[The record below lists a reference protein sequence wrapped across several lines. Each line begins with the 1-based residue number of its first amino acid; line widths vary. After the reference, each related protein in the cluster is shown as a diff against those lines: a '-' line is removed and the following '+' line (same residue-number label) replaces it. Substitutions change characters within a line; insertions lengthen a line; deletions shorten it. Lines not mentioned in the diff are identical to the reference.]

1 MLSGIIALAAVRSQ
15 LAHRVGPKELL
26 KLVRPSLP
34 ALAAVGLLQSLSLVL
49 LMAGWGLAVF
59 GIGAGTDAALSSGA
73 AAGIA
78 ILLILVGGLLAL
90 LVGLR
95 LVLAGTVV
103 LMEGKHAPDIGLH
116 IPERVGIWGS
126 LRRSWR
132 LVKGKFWRVFGVLL
146 FAGVVVNIVSYA
158 LQYGITTLFITLGAW
173 ADAGDT
179 TGATAVTIV
188 VGVAAGV
195 ATVLTLVASLAFMAA
210 VQALIY
216 LDLRVRREG
225 LDLWMRPALNPTRRQ
240 GW

>member
-1 MLSGIIALAAVRSQ
+1 
-15 LAHRVGPKELL
+15 
-26 KLVRPSLP
+26 LP
-34 ALAAVGLLQSLSLVL
+34 ALAAVGVLQSLSLVL

-59 GIGAGTDAALSSGA
+59 GIGAGTDAALSSGVA
-73 AAGIA
+73 TGVA
-78 ILLILVGGLLAL
+78 ILLILVGGLLAV

-103 LMEGKHAPDIGLH
+103 LMEGKHAPDIGLY
-116 IPERVGIWGS
+116 IPVRVGIWGS

-132 LVKGKFWRVFGVLL
+132 LVKGRFWRVFGVLL

-158 LQYGITTLFITLGAW
+158 LQYGITTLFLTLGAW
-173 ADAGDT
+173 ADDSDT
-179 TGATAVTIV
+179 TGATVVAVV
-188 VGVAAGV
+188 VGAAAAV
-195 ATVLTLVASLAFMAA
+195 ATVLTLVASLSFIAA

-225 LDLWMRPALNPTRRQ
+225 LDLWMRPVLKPTQRQ